1 MRTLK
6 PPVLTKDKI
15 RGKNN
20 KKLKAAV
27 TMRMMSKFAREKTE

>member
-6 PPVLTKDKI
+6 PPVFTKDKI
-15 RGKNN
+15 RGKYS

-27 TMRMMSKFAREKTE
+27 TMRTMSKFAREKHE